1 MTRSLNDHQRSFADL
16 DDCTMTEGCE
26 GVRHTLLIGQIH
38 GCAALLSEKTRTRQM
53 VCMNMGIQDSSD
65 GPTRAAG
72 YIQIH
77 FWFQRGINYNRLF
90 PRANEIR
97 QTSFA
102 NSADLDNLSLAA
114 WQWNFCCV
122 PRQAP
127 CTHTSL
133 KR

>member
-1 MTRSLNDHQRSFADL
+1 M
-16 DDCTMTEGCE
+16 
-26 GVRHTLLIGQIH
+26 
-38 GCAALLSEKTRTRQM
+38 
-53 VCMNMGIQDSSD
+53 
-65 GPTRAAG
+65 AAG

-90 PRANEIR
+90 LRANEIR

-114 WQWNFCCV
+114 WQWNICCV

-127 CTHTSL
+127 GTHTSL
-133 KR
+133 KRASIYASRLQLFRGGFASMTSIADSHDWNISWQRYSIQSMRIMRF